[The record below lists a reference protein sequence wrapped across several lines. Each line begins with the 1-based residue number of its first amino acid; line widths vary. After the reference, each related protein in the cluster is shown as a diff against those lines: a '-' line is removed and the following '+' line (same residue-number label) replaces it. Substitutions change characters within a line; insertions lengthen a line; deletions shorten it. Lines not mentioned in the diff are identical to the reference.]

1 MWRSSS
7 SRSKDPSPLF
17 MAGAIVTS
25 CQMLLTQKGLRK
37 NWWSSASCSGR
48 TLLLNRHTK
57 SLKQQATTGRSVYP
71 MRLDPLV
78 DLSMSDLT
86 TSSSSRTSGS
96 LLAVVHMVKAR
107 VEKVITKAE
116 HRPRA
121 RDSRRERAS
130 KDEAHREV
138 WPMVTFK
145 EIPSGFRDIA
155 TRGTGTN
162 SVAGT
167 GAGPELL
174 NESRWHLGHVFLFQI
189 CLPGGMPVYD
199 KLGRHRTHWT
209 RQSFD
214 AYNALTYSNEL
225 QCTNSRTVWTN

>member
-1 MWRSSS
+1 
-7 SRSKDPSPLF
+7 
-17 MAGAIVTS
+17 
-25 CQMLLTQKGLRK
+25 
-37 NWWSSASCSGR
+37 
-48 TLLLNRHTK
+48 
-57 SLKQQATTGRSVYP
+57 

-130 KDEAHREV
+130 KDEAPPGGV
-138 WPMVTFK
+138 AYGDFQGDF
-145 EIPSGFRDIA
+145 PSGFRDIA

-174 NESRWHLGHVFLFQI
+174 NESH
-189 CLPGGMPVYD
+189 
-199 KLGRHRTHWT
+199 
-209 RQSFD
+209 
-214 AYNALTYSNEL
+214 
-225 QCTNSRTVWTN
+225 